1 MAGWACESAAGS
13 SVDINIIVASPLP
26 PLSNKTINLSYLVL
40 SSESQYNAISQAG
53 QVECVLQSMSN
64 SELKG
69 SILLYN
75 LT

>member
-1 MAGWACESAAGS
+1 MSQQPGS
-13 SVDINIIVASPLP
+13 SVDINIIVASSLP